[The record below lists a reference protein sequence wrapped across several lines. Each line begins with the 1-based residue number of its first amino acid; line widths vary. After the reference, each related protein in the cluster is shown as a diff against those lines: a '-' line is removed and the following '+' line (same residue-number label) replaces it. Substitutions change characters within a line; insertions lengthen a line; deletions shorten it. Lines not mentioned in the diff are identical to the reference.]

1 MGAGMRQSDKTAMVR
16 GSALCL
22 SLLIVGTNLASSEP
36 VRVDT
41 EHIFGFTEGADI
53 GEKGE
58 VELENTATG
67 SLAARG
73 RLAAVSNET
82 AFRYGIEDGFRA
94 SLSALTDYQAVGGTG
109 LRFGGLSSEFRWQP
123 LERPNSPIGLT
134 FSFAPQWQRIDPVS
148 GQHIESYSFPLALLA
163 DTEIAP
169 NQTFA
174 AFNATYSPTLTRA
187 NGRSQTDH
195 PLELSQA
202 VATTI
207 VEGIFVG
214 AEVRHINRN
223 QNGLFT
229 GHALFVGPSLFV
241 KLSEDVGFKIA
252 WSAQL
257 PDETTGRLDLVNFD
271 RHQVLA
277 LIVKGF

>member
-1 MGAGMRQSDKTAMVR
+1 M
-16 GSALCL
+16 L
-22 SLLIVGTNLASSEP
+22 
-36 VRVDT
+36 
-41 EHIFGFTEGADI
+41 ADI
-53 GEKGE
+53 
-58 VELENTATG
+58 
-67 SLAARG
+67 
-73 RLAAVSNET
+73 
-82 AFRYGIEDGFRA
+82 
-94 SLSALTDYQAVGGTG
+94 
-109 LRFGGLSSEFRWQP
+109 
-123 LERPNSPIGLT
+123 
-134 FSFAPQWQRIDPVS
+134 
-148 GQHIESYSFPLALLA
+148 
-163 DTEIAP
+163 EIAP

-187 NGRSQTDH
+187 NGRSQVDH

-202 VATTI
+202 IATSI
-207 VEGIFVG
+207 IEGIFVG
-214 AEVRHINRN
+214 AEVRHITRN
-223 QNGLFT
+223 QNGIFT